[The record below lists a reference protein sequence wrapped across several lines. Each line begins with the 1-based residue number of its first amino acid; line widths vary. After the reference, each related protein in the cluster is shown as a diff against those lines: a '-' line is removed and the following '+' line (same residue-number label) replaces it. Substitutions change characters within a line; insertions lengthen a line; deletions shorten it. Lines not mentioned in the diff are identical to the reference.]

1 MHRYIILFLFLVT
14 LSKVVAA
21 QQMSDNQ
28 VIEYV
33 KDAYSK
39 GKSQNQTMMELIR
52 LGVNRQQIARIQEQ
66 YGRGQ
71 AVETTNTVLTTQ
83 TTRGAV
89 VEEIPQA
96 RTSLPTPT
104 KNIFGHDIFT
114 TQYLTFEPN
123 NNLATP
129 DNYILG
135 TGDEVIINVW
145 GDSETSIRAIISP
158 QGNIQVERIGPIYLS
173 GQTVKEANNYL
184 QREFEKIYSGLSG
197 NKSQVKLTL
206 GEIRTVQINIMGE
219 VLVPGTYR
227 LSSFSSVFHALY
239 SAGGVTETGSLRNIQ
254 VMRKGKKIAD
264 IDVYKYIFD
273 GKVSDDIRLIEG
285 DVIIV
290 PAYDCLVNING
301 KIKKPMY
308 YEMKKGET
316 VDILLSYA
324 GGFTGDAYRK
334 SIQLTRSSNGIE
346 KQIYDVE
353 EVDYAVF
360 KLHDEDEL
368 AVQEI
373 LDRYENRVIIRGAVY
388 RPGTYPINGKIAT
401 VKQLID
407 KAEGLQGDA
416 FLDHAQLQRE
426 HEDFT
431 LEIIPI
437 DIKGLI
443 NNTVTD
449 ILLQRNDVLYI
460 PSIHD
465 IFEDGSLAIHGEIAH
480 PGTYIY
486 TDSTTIE
493 DLIIK
498 AGGLL
503 DAASSIRADVSR
515 RIKDPKSNAYTS
527 TIGQTFSF
535 ELKDGLII
543 TDTDDKFTL
552 QPYDEVYVRRS
563 PGYQPQQNVTII
575 GEVLFGGNYAL
586 TKKTER
592 LSDLIKKA
600 GGITPDAYVKG
611 ARLLRKMAEEEI
623 RQRVDVTRLA
633 SQAITSKDSIKLVEK
648 NKIMTYTVGIDLE
661 RALQQPGSYYDLV
674 LREGDQVFIPEYINT
689 VKIDGAVMY
698 PNTVSYVKE
707 RKLGYYINQAGGYN
721 QLARKNKAYAVY
733 LNGTVTRLKG
743 NTAKKIEPGCE
754 IIIPNKEQKDKMT
767 TAEYIGMGTSF
778 AALATM
784 IATIVNILK

>member
-1 MHRYIILFLFLVT
+1 MYRYIILLLFLVT
-14 LSKVVAA
+14 LSKAAA
-21 QQMSDNQ
+21 QQISDNQ

-33 KDAYSK
+33 KDAHSK
-39 GKSQNQTMMELIR
+39 GKSQNQTMIELMR
-52 LGVNRQQIARIQEQ
+52 LGVTRQQVERIQEQ
-66 YGRGQ
+66 YEKEQKQIDNTQPNYRTRQQPIEFRQGQ
-71 AVETTNTVLTTQ
+71 EQ
-83 TTRGAV
+83 EQRQGQ
-89 VEEIPQA
+89 ERQD
-96 RTSLPTPT
+96 SLKKDIVNVTLP
-104 KNIFGHDIFT
+104 KKIIFGHDIFT
-114 TQYLTFEPN
+114 NQYLTFEPN
-123 NNLATP
+123 SNLATP

-184 QREFEKIYSGLSG
+184 QREFEKIYSGISG

-206 GEIRTVQINIMGE
+206 GEIRTIQINIMGE

-273 GKVSDDIRLIEG
+273 GKINDDIRLIEG

-308 YEMKKGET
+308 YEMKEGET
-316 VDILLSYA
+316 IDMLLSYA
-324 GGFTGDAYRK
+324 GGFTGDAYKK
-334 SIQLTRSSNGIE
+334 SILLTRSSNGIE
-346 KQIYDVE
+346 KQVYDIE
-353 EVDYAVF
+353 EADYAVF

-373 LDRYENRVIIRGAVY
+373 LDRYENRVVIRGAVY
-388 RPGTYPINGKIAT
+388 RPGTYPINEKITT

-407 KAEGLQGDA
+407 KAEGLRGDA

-426 HEDFT
+426 HEDLT

-443 NNTVTD
+443 NNTVAD

-465 IFEDGSLAIHGEIAH
+465 IFEEGSLTIHGEIAH
-480 PGTYIY
+480 SGTYIY

-503 DAASSIRADVSR
+503 D
-515 RIKDPKSNAYTS
+515 
-527 TIGQTFSF
+527 
-535 ELKDGLII
+535 
-543 TDTDDKFTL
+543 
-552 QPYDEVYVRRS
+552 
-563 PGYQPQQNVTII
+563 
-575 GEVLFGGNYAL
+575 
-586 TKKTER
+586 
-592 LSDLIKKA
+592 
-600 GGITPDAYVKG
+600 
-611 ARLLRKMAEEEI
+611 
-623 RQRVDVTRLA
+623 
-633 SQAITSKDSIKLVEK
+633 
-648 NKIMTYTVGIDLE
+648 
-661 RALQQPGSYYDLV
+661 
-674 LREGDQVFIPEYINT
+674 
-689 VKIDGAVMY
+689 
-698 PNTVSYVKE
+698 
-707 RKLGYYINQAGGYN
+707 
-721 QLARKNKAYAVY
+721 
-733 LNGTVTRLKG
+733 
-743 NTAKKIEPGCE
+743 
-754 IIIPNKEQKDKMT
+754 
-767 TAEYIGMGTSF
+767 
-778 AALATM
+778 
-784 IATIVNILK
+784 

>member
-1 MHRYIILFLFLVT
+1 MHRYITLLLFIVT
-14 LSKVVAA
+14 LSEVAVA

-28 VIEYV
+28 TIE
-33 KDAYSK
+33 
-39 GKSQNQTMMELIR
+39 
-52 LGVNRQQIARIQEQ
+52 
-66 YGRGQ
+66 
-71 AVETTNTVLTTQ
+71 ETS
-83 TTRGAV
+83 
-89 VEEIPQA
+89 QA
-96 RTSLPTPT
+96 RASLPTPT

-123 NNLATP
+123 SNLATP

-135 TGDEVIINVW
+135 PGDEVIINVW
-145 GDSETSIRAIISP
+145 GDSETSIRAMISP

-197 NKSQVKLTL
+197 NRSQVKLIL
-206 GEIRTVQINIMGE
+206 GEIRTIQINIMGE

-254 VMRKGKKIAD
+254 VMRKGGKIAD

-273 GKVSDDIRLIEG
+273 GKISDDIRLIEG

-290 PAYDCLVNING
+290 PAYDCLVHING

-308 YEMKKGET
+308 YEIKKGET
-316 VDILLSYA
+316 INVLLSYA

-334 SIQLTRSSNGIE
+334 SILLTRSSNGIE
-346 KQIYDVE
+346 KQVYDIE
-353 EVDYAVF
+353 EADYAVF

-373 LDRYENRVIIRGAVY
+373 LDRYENRVVIQGAVY

-407 KAEGLQGDA
+407 KAEGLRGDA

-437 DIKGLI
+437 DVKGLI
-443 NNTVTD
+443 NNTVAD
-449 ILLQRNDVLYI
+449 ILLQRNDILYI

-465 IFEDGSLAIHGEIAH
+465 IFEDGSLTIHGEIVR

-503 DAASSIRADVSR
+503 DAASMIRADVSR
-515 RIKDPKSNAYTS
+515 RIKDPKSDTYTS

-543 TDTDDKFTL
+543 TDTGDKFIL
-552 QPYDEVYVRRS
+552 QPYDEVYIRRS
-563 PGYQPQQNVTII
+563 PGYQPQQNVAIT
-575 GEVLFGGNYAL
+575 GEILFGGSYAL
-586 TKKTER
+586 TKKNER

-611 ARLLRKMAEEEI
+611 ARLLRKMTEEEI
-623 RQRVDVTRLA
+623 RQRADIIRLA
-633 SQAITSKDSIKLVEK
+633 NHVPTSEDPIILVEESRT
-648 NKIMTYTVGIDLE
+648 TYGVGIELE
-661 RALQQPGSYYDLV
+661 KVLQQPGSYYDLV

-689 VKIDGAVMY
+689 VKINGAVMY
-698 PNTVSYVKE
+698 PNTVLYIKGG
-707 RKLGYYINQAGGYN
+707 KLGYYINQAGGYN
-721 QLARKNKAYAVY
+721 QLAKKNKVYAVH
-733 LNGTVTRLKG
+733 LNGTVTRLKR

-754 IIIPNKEQKDKMT
+754 IIIPTKEQKNKMT

-778 AALATM
+778 AALATLV
-784 IATIVNILK
+784 ATIVSILR